1 MKYVK
6 PLLEAILYVVIFMAI
21 QFFVTLIVTG
31 IQWYRNGSNMHE
43 ILEKAGNGTLTPDV
57 TALIIISV
65 ISSILTLLLFLLLK
79 WAPATRTYLR
89 SRPWAVMAWVTILA
103 FGTLIPSTWLGEQ
116 IPYEMPAEM
125 EAMLNEIMRNRWGYL
140 AVGILAPLTEE
151 VVFRG
156 AVLRVL
162 LKLFGQRWHWLPIAL
177 SAVVFG
183 LVHGNIQQFVHAT
196 LIGLILGWM
205 YYRTDSILPGIVFH
219 WVNNSAAYV
228 IANLLPNANEVKL
241 VDLFGGDQRAVYI
254 ALGSSLCLMLPA
266 LFQLYQR
273 LRKAPERLLE

>member
-6 PLLEAILYVVIFMAI
+6 PLLEAILYVVMFMAI

-31 IQWYRNGSNMHE
+31 IPWYRNGSNMHE

-205 YYRTDSILPGIVFH
+205 YYRTGSILPGIVFH

-266 LFQLYQR
+266 LFQLYLR
-273 LRKAPERLLE
+273 LRKAPEGI

>member
-125 EAMLNEIMRNRWGYL
+125 EAMLNEIMRNRW
-140 AVGILAPLTEE
+140 ATWRSAS
-151 VVFRG
+151 
-156 AVLRVL
+156 
-162 LKLFGQRWHWLPIAL
+162 WH
-177 SAVVFG
+177 
-183 LVHGNIQQFVHAT
+183 
-196 LIGLILGWM
+196 
-205 YYRTDSILPGIVFH
+205 R
-219 WVNNSAAYV
+219 
-228 IANLLPNANEVKL
+228 
-241 VDLFGGDQRAVYI
+241 
-254 ALGSSLCLMLPA
+254 
-266 LFQLYQR
+266 
-273 LRKAPERLLE
+273 